1 MPYLV
6 TKIGSTDAVL
16 CSTILLSASNRCR
29 CAAAALKLSV
39 DTGSTQPCRCI
50 VSAMCTPTDEAT
62 TSPARGVV
70 DHGAQIRCEVR

>member
-6 TKIGSTDAVL
+6 TKIGSTDAAL
-16 CSTILLSASNRCR
+16 CSIILLSASNR

-62 TSPARGVV
+62 TSSARGIF
-70 DHGAQIRCEVR
+70 DHKAQIRCEVR